1 MAKKK
6 QEKGEDDE
14 VKEEVGPED
23 EEESIGEED
32 MPPLGRA
39 PGFFKAYATR
49 TVPYLTEYDIRVVV
63 ANETMGDE
71 EGWCTVADGMV
82 ILTPVAAKELAAE
95 LNALVST
102 WEELN
107 GKIKGRKG
115 RRIVTTFSREGG

>member
-6 QEKGEDDE
+6 KVQEVSEDAGEIE
-14 VKEEVGPED
+14 VED
-23 EEESIGEED
+23 MEEELAPLARTPEFHKTYSTRA
-32 MPPLGRA
+32 MP
-39 PGFFKAYATR
+39 FI
-49 TVPYLTEYDIRVVV
+49 TEYDIRVVL
-63 ANETMGDE
+63 ANETMGNE

-82 ILTPVAAKELAAE
+82 ILTPLAAKELAAE

>member
-1 MAKKK
+1 MASKKK
-6 QEKGEDDE
+6 KAPEVSEDVDGTE
-14 VKEEVGPED
+14 V
-23 EEESIGEED
+23 EEEDGELA
-32 MPPLGRA
+32 PLVRA
-39 PGFFKAYATR
+39 PEFYKTYATR
-49 TVPYLTEYDIRVVV
+49 TVPYLTEYDIRVVL

-115 RRIVTTFSREGG
+115 SRIVTTFSREGE

>member
-1 MAKKK
+1 MARKKK
-6 QEKGEDDE
+6 EARKESDDVDETEVED
-14 VKEEVGPED
+14 ED
-23 EEESIGEED
+23 EELA
-32 MPPLGRA
+32 PLIRA
-39 PGFFKAYATR
+39 PEFLKTYATR
-49 TVPYLTEYDIRVVV
+49 TVPYLTEHDIRVVL

-82 ILTPVAAKELAAE
+82 ILTPLAAKELAAE
-95 LNALVST
+95 LNAIVST